1 MVNPPAGRLREH
13 PQARFAAPEQ
23 FFDLNAAVE
32 HLKAEHGMMAEGH
45 RQIALYR
52 HGPMTV
58 GLFLFER
65 GGRVPD
71 HSAEGVV
78 MLQPLSGAIEVK
90 TESRTHALKP
100 GQVLMLA
107 PGVKHDVVAHEPS
120 RMLMTVALEEIHPHS
135 PPPQEDSRWQR

>member
-1 MVNPPAGRLREH
+1 MSMPSGSSPSGRLREH
-13 PQARFAAPEQ
+13 PQQRFAAPEQ

-32 HLKAEHGMMAEGH
+32 HLAAEPGMTTDGH

-52 HGPMTV
+52 HGPMTI
-58 GLFLFER
+58 GLFIFER

-78 MLQPLSGAIEVK
+78 MLQTLSGSIDVK
-90 TESRTHALKP
+90 TASRTHSLKP
-100 GQVLMLA
+100 GQVLLLA

-120 RMLMTVALEEIHPHS
+120 RMLMTVALEEVHPHD
-135 PPPQEDSRWQR
+135 PPVEEDR